1 MPKKYKPEGEQPEG
15 FRILRETEGFR
26 ILTRTI
32 GKGAAESTESLGTS
46 SYTNYKL
53 EANEAKR
60 DEEIQPEARRI
71 KRPTEVA
78 RLQAELSS
86 DNTKRVEDNS
96 AADKK
101 KKGQLHV
108 TTLSGKNCKE
118 KRKGT
123 RDCAEAEDWEE
134 SKKTFLEEGTT
145 YLNKVCQKMAMDRKT
160 RDTGMEPTVRYS
172 SPLLTDVNESGDSSG
187 YSTQRPVSYTH
198 LTLPTIYSV

>member
-1 MPKKYKPEGEQPEG
+1 MPKKYKTEGKQPEG

-53 EANEAKR
+53 EANEAKQ

-71 KRPTEVA
+71 KRPAEVA
-78 RLQAELSS
+78 RLRAELSS

-96 AADKK
+96 AVDKK

-108 TTLSGKNCKE
+108 TTLSGKNCKD
-118 KRKGT
+118 KRKGA
-123 RDCAEAEDWEE
+123 RNCAEAEDWEE
-134 SKKTFLEEGTT
+134 SKKTFLEEGT
-145 YLNKVCQKMAMDRKT
+145 
-160 RDTGMEPTVRYS
+160 
-172 SPLLTDVNESGDSSG
+172 
-187 YSTQRPVSYTH
+187 
-198 LTLPTIYSV
+198 IY